1 MSDKKQPAE
10 PNFTKDPYWGKGG
23 RYVVNPLTGQR
34 EPAPP
39 AIEEAPAG
47 EVIPAQIGER
57 PDNAAPG
64 VQIYGQGLAPAADS
78 LKSAADADLKKPLKE
93 RNRA

>member
-1 MSDKKQPAE
+1 MDTKQPD
-10 PNFTKDPYWGKGG
+10 FTQDPYWGKGG
-23 RYVVNPLTGQR
+23 RYVVNPVTGQR

-39 AIEEAPAG
+39 AVEETPAG
-47 EVIPAQIGER
+47 ESVPAQIGER

-64 VQIYGQGLAPAADS
+64 VQIDGQGLAPAADGS
-78 LKSAADADLKKPLKE
+78 KPAAEPDPKKTMKE